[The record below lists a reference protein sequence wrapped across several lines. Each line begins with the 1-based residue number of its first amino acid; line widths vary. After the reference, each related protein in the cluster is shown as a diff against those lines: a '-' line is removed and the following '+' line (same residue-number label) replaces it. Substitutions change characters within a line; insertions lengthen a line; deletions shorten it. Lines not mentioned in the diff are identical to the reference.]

1 MKRLRKGLVVAAMAV
16 VMGALVAGCGQSGA
30 VKNAISSLSPSRS
43 VTFTPTRSAPPTQPA
58 PTSEPSQPAATEPA
72 SEPVTEPAQAG
83 STAPASGSAS
93 SLLWLWILL
102 GAVILIGAIVW
113 IARASGR
120 RSASRASWRSTMV
133 DAYAKGQALADGLRM
148 ADTPGAPGM
157 ADADARWAGL
167 QARADD
173 LTQELYA
180 LRESAPGEEDRAR
193 VEDALASLQALRSA
207 MAAGPAAGGVA
218 GPTRPGEPPGG
229 LVRSRLLSFE
239 AAIRALREPEQ
250 LPRI

>member
-1 MKRLRKGLVVAAMAV
+1 MQRLSRGLAVAAVVVAIGSLA
-16 VMGALVAGCGQSGA
+16 AGCGRSGA
-30 VKNAISSLSPSRS
+30 IKNAISSLSPSRS
-43 VTFTPTRSAPPTQPA
+43 VTFTPTRSAPVTQPA
-58 PTSEPSQPAATEPA
+58 PSGEPSQAPP
-72 SEPVTEPAQAG
+72 PTEPAQAG
-83 STAPASGSAS
+83 STAPASGTGS
-93 SLLWLWILL
+93 SLLWLWIVL
-102 GAVILIGAIVW
+102 GALIVIGGIVW

-120 RSASRASWRSTMV
+120 RSAARAGWRSTMI

-148 ADTPGAPGM
+148 ADAPGVP
-157 ADADARWAGL
+157 AAGDAGARWAGL

-193 VEDALASLQALRSA
+193 VEDALGSLQALRSA
-207 MAAGPAAGGVA
+207 MATGPAGGA
-218 GPTRPGEPPGG
+218 SGQP
-229 LVRSRLLSFE
+229 LAAQVRSRLLAFE

>member
-1 MKRLRKGLVVAAMAV
+1 MKRLRKVLLVASVAL
-16 VMGALVAGCGQSGA
+16 VMGPLVAGCGHSGA
-30 VKNAISSLSPSRS
+30 IKNAISSLSPSRS
-43 VTFTPTRSAPPTQPA
+43 VTFTPTRTAQPT
-58 PTSEPSQPAATEPA
+58 PTSEPTQTAAATEPA
-72 SEPVTEPAQAG
+72 SGSVTEPAQAG

-113 IARASGR
+113 IAHASGR
-120 RSASRASWRSTMV
+120 RSAARAGWRSTLA

-148 ADTPGAPGM
+148 AAAPGGPAA

-167 QARADD
+167 EARADD

-193 VEDALASLQALRSA
+193 VEDVLVSLQALHSA
-207 MAAGPAAGGVA
+207 MAAGPAAVGAA
-218 GPTRPGEPPGG
+218 GSTVPGEPRGG

-239 AAIRALREPEQ
+239 TAIRALREPER